1 MNSDNDY
8 KLKIK
13 KELEKEQPDW
23 ALIEKLSSTVI
34 DSKED
39 SLRFHVDAGHI
50 NKLGFELVGKQ
61 ETALMELIKNAYDAD
76 ATEVTVDFFNAE
88 KEGGTLVIQDNGSGM
103 DLETIKTAWM
113 NISTDFKQE
122 NKISPKYGR
131 VRAGRKGAE

>member
-23 ALIEKLSSTVI
+23 TLIEKLSSTVI

-39 SLRFHVDAGHI
+39 SLRFHVDAAHI

-61 ETALMELIKNAYDAD
+61 ETALMELIKNAYDAMQRLQLI
-76 ATEVTVDFFNAE
+76 F
-88 KEGGTLVIQDNGSGM
+88 
-103 DLETIKTAWM
+103 
-113 NISTDFKQE
+113 
-122 NKISPKYGR
+122 
-131 VRAGRKGAE
+131 